1 MKCLKPPWSKK
12 VTCKKVTWGRT
23 PLGLETVPPDRPRA
37 ALAVVETERRWNL
50 ECSEEPALHREAE
63 RDTTGSH

>member
-23 PLGLETVPPDRPRA
+23 PLGLETVPSIGRA
-37 ALAVVETERRWNL
+37 LRWPWKEAERRWNL
-50 ECSEEPALHREAE
+50 
-63 RDTTGSH
+63 